1 MPLVVLFSLA
11 AFQSSPHC
19 FMMLCA
25 CTGPVDAR
33 PRAPANKRAESA
45 TLKDVLIIV
54 NSSDYGRPAI
64 SPARSQPRRVAE
76 LIPPHVAVPLNRT

>member
-25 CTGPVDAR
+25 CTGPVEAR

-54 NSSDYGRPAI
+54 IPSDMGALVT
-64 SPARSQPRRVAE
+64 SPAHSQLGQSPSSF
-76 LIPPHVAVPLNRT
+76 LLMPWFH